1 MRYEQ
6 NDCCGCA
13 VPGYPCL
20 GDACSLR
27 HAIYY
32 KCDRCGVDELCE
44 EDMYNES
51 ICFDCYYEEHPED
64 KLDDCE

>member
-6 NDCCGCA
+6 NDCCDCA

-20 GDACSLR
+20 GDSCSRR

-32 KCDRCGVDELCE
+32 KCDFCRTDDLIEDDIVEIDGYKICKECYEKEYGEEE
-44 EDMYNES
+44 ED
-51 ICFDCYYEEHPED
+51 
-64 KLDDCE
+64 